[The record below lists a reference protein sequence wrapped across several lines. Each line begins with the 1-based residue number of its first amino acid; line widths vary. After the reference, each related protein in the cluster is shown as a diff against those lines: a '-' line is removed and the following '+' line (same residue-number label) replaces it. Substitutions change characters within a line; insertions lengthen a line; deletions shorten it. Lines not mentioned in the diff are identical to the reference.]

1 VALAPVFPACQ
12 PVGDRDAFCSWRSSS
27 MPASFSAAGTAGY
40 AGRCAGGGRGG
51 RPRAAIAYELVW
63 CDAREGVLRGE
74 VVACVFGTGC
84 AEVRVTGISGGWRC
98 AAVFFALVARVCAPS
113 VLRRSR
119 ALLRLT
125 GSLLP

>member
-1 VALAPVFPACQ
+1 MALALVFPSCH
-12 PVGDRDAFCSWRSSS
+12 PVSDWGAFCSLRSSS
-27 MPASFSAAGTAGY
+27 LPASFAATGTAGC
-40 AGRCAGGGRGG
+40 AGRCGGRGG
-51 RPRAAIAYELVW
+51 RPRAALAYESVR
-63 CDAREGVLRGE
+63 CDSGAGVLRSDSE

-84 AEVRVTGISGGWRC
+84 VEVRVTGISGGWRC

-113 VLRRSR
+113 VLSRSR